1 MADISHYLVVPAE
14 QVVGGRGFDNVDES
28 LGATTVLVQGDKIP
42 RVVLRMVAHMEAD
55 PKPHVVTTRFDDAN
69 AAKEATPA

>member
-1 MADISHYLVVPAE
+1 MADLSRYLVVPAE
-14 QVVGGRGFDNVDES
+14 MVVGGRGFDNIDEA
-28 LGATTVLVQGDKIP
+28 LGTTTVLVQGDKAP
-42 RVVLRMVAHMEAD
+42 RLVLRVIAHMEAD